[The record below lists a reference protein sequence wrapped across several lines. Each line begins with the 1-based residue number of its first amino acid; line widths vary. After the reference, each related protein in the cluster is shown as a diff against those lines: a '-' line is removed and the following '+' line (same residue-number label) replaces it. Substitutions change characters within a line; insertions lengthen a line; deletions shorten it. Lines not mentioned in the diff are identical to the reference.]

1 MNKVFLFT
9 LFILLIAV
17 LTTGCWNYREIEK
30 LALISGMAI
39 DKVSSGKG
47 YEMTAEVI
55 DISASIREP
64 KFDSIRMQSYGE
76 SVFECVRNMI
86 NISAKPPYWSHATT
100 VIISEDVAK
109 DGIIPI
115 LDWIVRDAEP
125 RLTLYL
131 LISKTPTAK
140 EILSLQ
146 SLSTKIRSFEIENMI
161 TSNNRLSQVPN
172 VLASE
177 LTNDISN
184 KGISTVIPTVD
195 MVFNEGKQTMA
206 LSGGAILNKDKLAGF
221 MDLEDVKYYLFVR
234 DKIEGGLLTI
244 DITDNT
250 TLDNVTL
257 EIFKNKTKITPV
269 VSNDKLSMHIKIKTE
284 VAIGE
289 SDTPINILKES
300 NIQHI
305 KYTAEEFL
313 KNNISKLIDNMQ
325 KDFGLDI
332 FGFGSIVKKKNPKL
346 WKEIDDNWG
355 EIFKDLDVKIDV
367 DVHIRSSGHLSDIIR
382 MH

>member
-9 LFILLIAV
+9 LFIVLITIF
-17 LTTGCWNYREIEK
+17 TTGCWNYREIEK
-30 LALISGMAI
+30 LGLVSGMAI
-39 DKVSSGKG
+39 DKGSSGKG

-55 DISASIREP
+55 DISASTREP
-64 KFDSIRMQSYGE
+64 RFNSIRMQSYGE
-76 SVFECVRNMI
+76 SIFECVRNMI

-100 VIISEDVAK
+100 MIISKDVAK
-109 DGIIPI
+109 EGIIPI

-146 SLSTKIRSFEIENMI
+146 SLSTEIRSFEIENMV
-161 TSNNRLSQVPN
+161 TSNKRLSQAPN
-172 VLASE
+172 ILASE

-184 KGISTVIPTVD
+184 KGISAIIPTVD
-195 MVFNEGKQTMA
+195 MVYNEGKQTMA

-221 MDLEDVKYYLFVR
+221 IGLEDVKYYLFVR
-234 DKIEGGLLTI
+234 NKIEGGLLTI
-244 DITDNT
+244 DITNST

-257 EIFKNKTKITPV
+257 EIFKNKTKVTPI
-269 VSNDKLSMHIKIKTE
+269 VSNGKLSMHIKIKTE
-284 VAIGE
+284 AAIGE
-289 SDTPINILKES
+289 SDTPINILREP

-305 KYTAEEFL
+305 KHTAEEFL
-313 KNNISKLIDNMQ
+313 KNNILKLINSMQ

-332 FGFGSIVKKKNPKL
+332 FGFGSIVKKKDPKL

-355 EIFKDLDVKIDV
+355 EIFKDLDVEIDV
-367 DVHIRSSGHLSDIIR
+367 NVHIRGSGHLSKIIK